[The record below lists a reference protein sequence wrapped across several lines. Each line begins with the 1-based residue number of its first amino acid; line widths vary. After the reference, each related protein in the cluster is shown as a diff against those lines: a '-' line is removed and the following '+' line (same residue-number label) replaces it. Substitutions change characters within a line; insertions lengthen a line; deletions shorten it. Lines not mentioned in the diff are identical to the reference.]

1 MRGAAG
7 SPPIVVP
14 VTNSII
20 LGYDA
25 ATLREKVDLRAVGE
39 RLDELGDLRS
49 LTALCEKAWLLKV
62 AGQLDEAL
70 DVANEAVR
78 LARFTGDR
86 KELVRPR
93 LLRAQVLQ
101 FRGSYDDAIHEL
113 NACVDEAHT
122 HEWTLYEAFSLQ
134 HRGKVYFDLER
145 FEEALA
151 DFQAAAELRRELGAP
166 DEQIESSLI
175 AIAVTES
182 YLADRV

>member
-1 MRGAAG
+1 
-7 SPPIVVP
+7 

-70 DVANEAVR
+70 EVANEAVR

-86 KELVRPR
+86 RELVRPR

-101 FRGSYDDAIHEL
+101 FRGAFDEAIHEL

-122 HEWTLYEAFSLQ
+122 HEWRLYEAFSLQ
-134 HRGKVYFDLER
+134 HRGKVYFDMKR

-151 DFQAAAELRRELGAP
+151 DFTGAARIRRELGAP

-175 AIAVTES
+175 AIAITES
-182 YLADRV
+182 FLGDQG

>member
-1 MRGAAG
+1 M
-7 SPPIVVP
+7 
-14 VTNSII
+14 TNSII

-25 ATLREKVDLRAVGE
+25 ASLREKVDLKAVGE
-39 RLDELGDLRS
+39 RLDELGELRS

-70 DVANEAVR
+70 EIANEAVR

-86 KELVRPR
+86 KELIRPR

-101 FRGSYDDAIHEL
+101 FRGAYDDAIHEL
-113 NACVDEAHT
+113 NACADEAHT

-134 HRGKVYFDLER
+134 HRGKVYFDMRR
-145 FEEALA
+145 FEEALE
-151 DFQAAAELRRELGAP
+151 DFRAAAELRRQLGAP

-182 YLADRV
+182 FLADAS

>member
-1 MRGAAG
+1 M
-7 SPPIVVP
+7 
-14 VTNSII
+14 TNSII

-25 ATLREKVDLRAVGE
+25 ASLREKVDLKAVGD
-39 RLDELGDLRS
+39 RLEELGELRS

-70 DVANEAVR
+70 EIANEAVR

-86 KELVRPR
+86 KELIRPR

-101 FRGSYDDAIHEL
+101 FRGAYDEAIHEL
-113 NACVDEAHT
+113 NACADEAHT

-134 HRGKVYFDLER
+134 HRGKVYFDMRR
-145 FEEALA
+145 FEEALE
-151 DFQAAAELRRELGAP
+151 DFRAAAELRRQLGAP

-182 YLADRV
+182 YLADAS